1 MTKKKAKRRKS
12 YTVRTTVE
20 VIYEIELQVLAH
32 TTEEAQNLAMSKAED
47 MAFDPALQ
55 DGDLISINA
64 TPEDAWETKKG
75 HIIYLT

>member
-20 VIYEIELQVLAH
+20 VVYEIELQVLAH
-32 TTEEAQNLAMSKAED
+32 TEEEAESLAMSKAEA

-55 DGDLISINA
+55 DGDFININA
-64 TPEDAWETKKG
+64 TPEEAWETKKG
-75 HIIYLT
+75 RIMYLT